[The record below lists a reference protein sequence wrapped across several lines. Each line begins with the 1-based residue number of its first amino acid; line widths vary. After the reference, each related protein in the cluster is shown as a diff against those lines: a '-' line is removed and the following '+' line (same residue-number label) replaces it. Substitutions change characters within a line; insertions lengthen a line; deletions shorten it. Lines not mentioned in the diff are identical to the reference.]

1 MRYTQCDMKD
11 NRFVMKLGY
20 SDMKLGY
27 SDMKFVLFVM
37 QSYFVFG

>member
-1 MRYTQCDMKD
+1 MKD
-11 NRFVMKLGY
+11 NRFGMTLVYFDMKSWY
-20 SDMKLGY
+20 SDMKSLY